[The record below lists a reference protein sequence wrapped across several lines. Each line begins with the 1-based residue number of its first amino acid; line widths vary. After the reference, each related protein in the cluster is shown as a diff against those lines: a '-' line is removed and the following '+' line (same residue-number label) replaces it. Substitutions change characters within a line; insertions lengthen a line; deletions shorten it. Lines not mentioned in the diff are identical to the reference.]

1 MADTSLALPNQ
12 FSDSSF
18 AWGASAGLV
27 SHMASVFCGTPPP
40 RFCLS
45 LFSRMETMIFSNV
58 SGSTGGTCRFVVQ
71 DSTGKKLRFV
81 PPLLV
86 EQGNH
91 GLVLRVMYIKTDGKF
106 TGIFFVRHGS
116 HRSPC

>member
-1 MADTSLALPNQ
+1 
-12 FSDSSF
+12 
-18 AWGASAGLV
+18 
-27 SHMASVFCGTPPP
+27 
-40 RFCLS
+40 
-45 LFSRMETMIFSNV
+45 
-58 SGSTGGTCRFVVQ
+58 VQ
-71 DSTGKKLRFV
+71 DSTGKKLRFI
-81 PPLLV
+81 PPLLI

>member
-1 MADTSLALPNQ
+1 MKRILAAIIAAAL
-12 FSDSSF
+12 
-18 AWGASAGLV
+18 
-27 SHMASVFCGTPPP
+27 
-40 RFCLS
+40 
-45 LFSRMETMIFSNV
+45 LFVPFFQNGDNDFLQCFRIDWRDLQVRCFLAV
-58 SGSTGGTCRFVVQ
+58 DVVQ
-71 DSTGKKLRFV
+71 DSTGKKLRFI
-81 PPLLV
+81 PPLLI